1 MGKPLIALVV
11 IKKALISAGL
21 ELDDD
26 ETISGRMVSDNM
38 MVVASKKGFIILV
51 EDTDGT
57 WTQATQ
63 PEGGAPPR
71 RKIRV

>member
-1 MGKPLIALVV
+1 
-11 IKKALISAGL
+11 
-21 ELDDD
+21 
-26 ETISGRMVSDNM
+26 MVSDNM

>member
-1 MGKPLIALVV
+1 MLELDV
-11 IKKALISAGL
+11 IKKAMETAGL
-21 ELDDD
+21 ELDGDD
-26 ETISGRMVSDNM
+26 AVSGRMVSENM
-38 MVVASKKGFIILV
+38 MVVATKQGFIILV
-51 EDTDGT
+51 EGTDGS